1 MRVLFCTTPV
11 DQADPI
17 ASALVEARVA
27 ACVNIVP
34 LVRSVYRWKGEVE
47 RDDEALL
54 VIKTTTD
61 GVQKVVDLVE
71 EIHPYDVPEVIAL
84 EIREGLPAYLQWL
97 VEQVELE
104 G

>member
-34 LVRSVYRWKGEVE
+34 LVRSVYRW
-47 RDDEALL
+47 
-54 VIKTTTD
+54 
-61 GVQKVVDLVE
+61 
-71 EIHPYDVPEVIAL
+71 
-84 EIREGLPAYLQWL
+84 
-97 VEQVELE
+97 
-104 G
+104 